1 MTEWAPDI
9 YLAPILKWGQT
20 KIPYLMS
27 QELPGN
33 PLSKVKNREIDPH
46 TPIALWASFPKSG
59 QQNGHQVTKRF
70 LLPL

>member
-46 TPIALWASFPKSG
+46 TPIAL
-59 QQNGHQVTKRF
+59 
-70 LLPL
+70 